1 MPFETTVR
9 AFAAALGEPSAPPPA
24 TTHGR
29 LGAPDARRFAVYRNN
44 VAVGLIGALE
54 ARYPVSR
61 RIAGDDLFRAMARA
75 FVRAHKPRSPVM
87 IAYGEEFPEFV
98 TAYLAAAEAGAGP
111 ASQQITVAFTRRS
124 LRRFSSPQSPSNGR
138 ASFGRPMAGEDQG
151 GGSHGPMRQGSR
163 GASNNLLGPSDPPPI
178 GRSEERPS
186 IGRAMP
192 APTRGGGC
200 ANGIDSVRH
209 DLACLADVARL
220 ENEWVEAYHAE
231 DASVATVGELGSLSP
246 DCLPGTRI
254 AFHPAARL
262 LRFATPAATVW
273 ASAQVSNG
281 SVAPTEGLGEDAL
294 ITRPDCDVRVR
305 VLPPG
310 GYDFA
315 LKMREGATLIEAL
328 TALDD
333 PAFDFGAHLV
343 GLVESGAVASI
354 IPGQAS

>member
-1 MPFETTVR
+1 
-9 AFAAALGEPSAPPPA
+9 
-24 TTHGR
+24 
-29 LGAPDARRFAVYRNN
+29 
-44 VAVGLIGALE
+44 
-54 ARYPVSR
+54 
-61 RIAGDDLFRAMARA
+61 
-75 FVRAHKPRSPVM
+75 
-87 IAYGEEFPEFV
+87 
-98 TAYLAAAEAGAGP
+98 
-111 ASQQITVAFTRRS
+111 
-124 LRRFSSPQSPSNGR
+124 
-138 ASFGRPMAGEDQG
+138 
-151 GGSHGPMRQGSR
+151 
-163 GASNNLLGPSDPPPI
+163 
-178 GRSEERPS
+178 
-186 IGRAMP
+186 MP

-220 ENEWVEAYHAE
+220 ENEWVEAYHAA
-231 DASVATVGELGSLSP
+231 DASEATVGELGSLSP

-343 GLVESGAVASI
+343 GLVESGAVARI
-354 IPGQAS
+354 IPGDLS

>member
-1 MPFETTVR
+1 MSFETTVR

-24 TTHGR
+24 MTHGR
-29 LGAPDARRFAVYRNN
+29 LGAPDASRFAVYRNN
-44 VAVGLIGALE
+44 VAVGLIDALE

-75 FVRAHKPRSPVM
+75 FVRAHRPRSPVM
-87 IAYGEEFPEFV
+87 IAYGGEFPEF
-98 TAYLAAAEAGAGP
+98 AADYLAAAEAGPSLRQTALE
-111 ASQQITVAFTRRS
+111 ITDAS
-124 LRRFSSPQSPSNGR
+124 LRRV
-138 ASFGRPMAGEDQG
+138 SFPLVGEERG
-151 GGSHGPMRQGSR
+151 GGPRSPMRQGS
-163 GASNNLLGPSDPPPI
+163 GHASDNLLGQRDPPPL
-178 GRSEERPS
+178 
-186 IGRAMP
+186 P

-200 ANGIDSVRH
+200 ANGDDFIGAQ
-209 DLACLADVARL
+209 LACLVDVARL
-220 ENEWVEAYHAE
+220 ENAWVEAYHSE

-246 DCLPGTRI
+246 ECLPGTRI

-262 LRFATPAATVW
+262 LRFATPAASIW
-273 ASAQVSNG
+273 AAAQNPDH
-281 SVAPTEGLGEDAL
+281 SVALTEAPSEDAL

-315 LKMREGATLIEAL
+315 LKMREGATLIEAF

-333 PAFDFGAHLV
+333 PAFDFGTHLV

-354 IPGQAS
+354 IPGPAS

>member
-1 MPFETTVR
+1 MPFETTVG

-87 IAYGEEFPEFV
+87 IAYGAEFPEFAA
-98 TAYLAAAEAGAGP
+98 AYLAAAKAGP
-111 ASQQITVAFTRRS
+111 SLRQTALEITDGS
-124 LRRFSSPQSPSNGR
+124 LRRVSSPL
-138 ASFGRPMAGEDQG
+138 AGEDQG
-151 GGSHGPMRQGSR
+151 GGSHRLTGLGS
-163 GASNNLLGPSDPPPI
+163 GGGSHNLLGPSDPPPI

-186 IGRAMP
+186 VGRAMP

-209 DLACLADVARL
+209 DLACLVDVARL

-231 DASVATVGELGSLSP
+231 DASVATVGDLAALSP
-246 DCLPGTRI
+246 DSMPNMRI

-262 LRFATPAATVW
+262 LRFATPASTVW

-281 SVAPTEGLGEDAL
+281 SVALPEAPGEDAL

-343 GLVESGAVASI
+343 GLVESGAVASV